1 MRKSTHWRT
10 LNNLTSPT
18 RYSIPEMRGLHLWV
32 RADVK
37 KYWIFRFTYSGKRFD
52 MSLGSFPAVS
62 LSDAKSRT
70 LKLRGMLFNGENPAL
85 ARRLEKAEN
94 LASSKSISFKQF
106 AEDYIRR
113 MSPKWTSAKNEYHWL
128 TTVNNF
134 ASPVIG
140 HLDFE
145 SVTTKHI
152 LEILNPIWT
161 SKYVT
166 ASRLRGRLEKIFSA
180 AITSGYRSSPNPAIW
195 KGHLENLLPNLNVQ
209 PTHLEALPYQ
219 DVPEFFAH
227 LESLD
232 TLVSL
237 ALRFTILNACRAG
250 EVVQAEKSQIKEEI
264 WTIPAERMK
273 ARREHQIPLTK
284 KSLWIVERASEFTAE
299 SPLIFCAVGKSFHSV
314 YMLNLANK
322 IRTGITTHGFRSA
335 FRDWVSEETNHS
347 PEVAEMA
354 LAHAITNKVE
364 AAYRRGKLLER
375 RKILMTDWENY
386 CLSVVRQ
393 QNQTLSCESTKNQ
406 TGEPQV

>member
-1 MRKSTHWRT
+1 
-10 LNNLTSPT
+10 
-18 RYSIPEMRGLHLWV
+18 
-32 RADVK
+32 
-37 KYWIFRFTYSGKRFD
+37 
-52 MSLGSFPAVS
+52 
-62 LSDAKSRT
+62 
-70 LKLRGMLFNGENPAL
+70 
-85 ARRLEKAEN
+85 
-94 LASSKSISFKQF
+94 
-106 AEDYIRR
+106 
-113 MSPKWTSAKNEYHWL
+113 
-128 TTVNNF
+128 
-134 ASPVIG
+134 
-140 HLDFE
+140 
-145 SVTTKHI
+145 
-152 LEILNPIWT
+152 
-161 SKYVT
+161 
-166 ASRLRGRLEKIFSA
+166 
-180 AITSGYRSSPNPAIW
+180 
-195 KGHLENLLPNLNVQ
+195 LNVQ